1 MKINSKTIAI
11 SIKSSTFAYR
21 LKTNGL
27 ITNLK
32 LKIMS
37 TLVANN
43 IETTNVVVANNATA
57 TAQDGYNAEVTNE
70 VIVLNGDTFYKKNI
84 VVGQKYR
91 YGSHYFTIERFET
104 RGTHLYYIGTLDK
117 QPFAN
122 DLHAL
127 KVACDCTERRSI
139 NRSAN
144 DIDNGKA
151 VKVKRTTKETADSIE
166 RKYNSV
172 RDLIKSAVAKLPENE
187 NIIKAL
193 NGLLLEI
200 DLVRNSRVTAILD
213 AEKAKRDARLA
224 RIAELEQLQPAL
236 QAQASAL
243 MIKGELDK
251 ALELGKQAQAMRDEL
266 NALRA
271 EEANYID
278 ATRIV
283 STPPADETA
292 ETDAQA

>member
-32 LKIMS
+32 LKIMT

-43 IETTNVVVANNATA
+43 IEAGNNVVVNNN
-57 TAQDGYNAEVTNE
+57 QDGYNAEVTNE

-127 KVACDCTERRSI
+127 KVACECTERRAMS
-139 NRSAN
+139 RSAN
-144 DIDNGKA
+144 DIENGKA
-151 VKVKRTTKETADSIE
+151 VKVKRTTKETADSIK

-172 RDLIKSAVAKLPENE
+172 RDLIKVAVAKLPENE
-187 NIIKAL
+187 HITRAMS
-193 NGLLLEI
+193 GLLLEI
-200 DLVRNSRVTAILD
+200 ELVCNGRVTAILD

-224 RIAELEQLQPAL
+224 RIAALEQQQPAL
-236 QAQASAL
+236 QAQAGAL
-243 MIKGELDK
+243 MREGELDK
-251 ALELGKQAQAMRDEL
+251 ALELGKQAREMRDEL

-271 EEANYID
+271 EEA
-278 ATRIV
+278 
-283 STPPADETA
+283 A
-292 ETDAQA
+292 EVAK